1 MRSNGGVMSVR
12 LAQEQPVSMKALSAV
27 VEVRSYSRY
36 SRTISCDSVTN
47 RSRMGRAE
55 NLSDAP
61 LVRRI
66 RIGMQK
72 ANRDRFDFLRCDGFR

>member
-1 MRSNGGVMSVR
+1 
-12 LAQEQPVSMKALSAV
+12 MKALSAV
-27 VEVRSYSRY
+27 VEVRSLWRY

-47 RSRMGRAE
+47 SPGWGRAE

-66 RIGMQK
+66 GIGMQK